1 MSEMLTDDE
10 FAILLIAAEGRSMLP
25 IGRWQKPVEDL
36 VARGLMIR
44 HDPSNNT
51 ISPAGREA
59 LEQRERDDVDAIRAV
74 GQKLARTQAAPEAVS
89 NFAADAIVKAE
100 VHQHKAVLI
109 TGYGNV
115 FEVWIGPENQP
126 LIQQTVR
133 R

>member
-1 MSEMLTDDE
+1 MHQILTDDE
-10 FAILLIAAEGRSMLP
+10 YAILMIAAEGRSMIP
-25 IGRWQKPVEDL
+25 IGRWEKPVNDL

-44 HDPSNNT
+44 HDPANNT

-74 GQKLARTQAAPEAVS
+74 NQKMERAQAAPEAVS

-100 VHQHKAVLI
+100 VHQHKAVLT